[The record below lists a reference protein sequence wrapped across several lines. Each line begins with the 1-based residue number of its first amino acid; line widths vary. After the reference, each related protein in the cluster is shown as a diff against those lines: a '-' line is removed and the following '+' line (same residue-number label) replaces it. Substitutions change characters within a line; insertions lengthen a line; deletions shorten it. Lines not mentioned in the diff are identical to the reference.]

1 MKKQILPIWQPVGKS
16 TNHLTRQIADKI
28 GLKTAHTGTLDPMAE
43 GVVVVLAGN
52 KRLEKIK
59 LASWKKT
66 YEFDIAFGIS
76 TDSFD
81 GLGLITKT
89 NFECKTISPK
99 VIQSVLKSLVGN
111 YSQTVPLYSA
121 IKVAGRKLHQ
131 HAKYGNF
138 KVILPHKKGEIF
150 KLKLIELK
158 TVSVKKLVKNLIAKI
173 KLVEGDLRQKEITD
187 CWENFTGN
195 IDTTS
200 IQVAKIEVQISRGM
214 YVRSLSQDICE
225 KLGINGFVSNLIR
238 TRNGKY
244 SKKSCIIPYNN

>member
-76 TDSFD
+76 TDSLD

-111 YSQTVPLYSA
+111 YSQ
-121 IKVAGRKLHQ
+121 
-131 HAKYGNF
+131 
-138 KVILPHKKGEIF
+138 
-150 KLKLIELK
+150 

-244 SKKSCIIPYNN
+244 SKKSCIIPY